1 MNACPGLYLDDAS
14 VSDTVQVRHR
24 VAIVETR
31 REDDVAHVGKRPLSW
46 LLRCEWN
53 GLPAEKGAT

>member
-1 MNACPGLYLDDAS
+1 MKTCPGFYLDVAS
-14 VSDTVQVRHR
+14 VSDSVQVRR
-24 VAIVETR
+24 GVAIFEIR